1 MAKKDVLE
9 VGKIRDMSDEEIGGT
24 IRKLRDQMFRLR
36 SATVTDKVEDTSQFG
51 TIRRNVARLR
61 TEQTRRQMETTGA

>member
-9 VGKIRDMSDEEIGGT
+9 IGKIRDMSDEEISGN
-24 IRKLRDQMFRLR
+24 IRKLRDQMYRLR

-51 TIRRNVARLR
+51 TLRRNVARLC
-61 TEQTRRQMETTGA
+61 TEQTRRQLEMAGA